1 LNALDLFGSVVVAML
16 PNYCRIEEFM
26 QGLMGGPLGDAGA
39 NDLAGFSF
47 ADTASNLA
55 SDLMNSLVID
65 VAVDLEFAFG
75 LDLNP
80 LFNNRT
86 WPKPLFHINRFD
98 VDGVLGVNEWSTEL
112 TLGDFTVAIT
122 EAKVCFLH
130 PVFLDTPHLSPK
142 INILSYLSE
151 IMHI

>member
-1 LNALDLFGSVVVAML
+1 
-16 PNYCRIEEFM
+16 M
-26 QGLMGGPLGDAGA
+26 QGFMSGPLGDAGA

-47 ADTASNLA
+47 ADTAQDLA
-55 SDLMNSLVID
+55 SDLLNSLVVD

-86 WPKPLFHINRFD
+86 WPTPLFHINRLD
-98 VDGVLGVNEWSTEL
+98 VDGVLGVNEWSTGQ
-112 TLGDFTVAIT
+112 TLGDFEVAIT

-130 PVFLDTPHLSPK
+130 LIFIPIPYHSPN
-142 INILSYLSE
+142 INILISE
-151 IMHI
+151 MMHI